1 MTAFDL
7 QQSLLKEIAN
17 ILAGVELKNSSGEN
31 AEITGYEQRLPKLTE
46 DEEEASQFF
55 PYFIVQLENG
65 SLDSEAEE
73 DEYDAWSV
81 SVIIQLGVFDD
92 SKEGK
97 GHRQLLTMI
106 QKITDRFTEYPLLD
120 NAFRARQK
128 MDWELLDEDTYPF
141 YFGGIEMHFLVPKQ
155 GRSDEYA

>member
-1 MTAFDL
+1 M
-7 QQSLLKEIAN
+7 IC
-17 ILAGVELKNSSGEN
+17 
-31 AEITGYEQRLPKLTE
+31 R
-46 DEEEASQFF
+46 
-55 PYFIVQLENG
+55 NG